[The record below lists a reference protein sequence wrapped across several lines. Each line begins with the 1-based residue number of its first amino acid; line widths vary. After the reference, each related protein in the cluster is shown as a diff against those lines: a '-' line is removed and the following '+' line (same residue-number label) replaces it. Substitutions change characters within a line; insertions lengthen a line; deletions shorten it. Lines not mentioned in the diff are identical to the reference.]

1 MNDNNNCIA
10 FFFFLQKYKVSLY
23 SNKYAQK
30 EDDNGQYVQSAH
42 LTRGS
47 TFVDTDIVNNLSFY
61 TGS

>member
-1 MNDNNNCIA
+1 MIITIVLL
-10 FFFFLQKYKVSLY
+10 FFFFTKIVSLY